1 MIPAT
6 IALLPA
12 LPLLA
17 AGVTAVAGWRRATA
31 WLGPLVAA
39 VVAVTGA
46 LLAAQVLQTGPRSA
60 LAGLV
65 RVDPLSALM
74 VILIG
79 CIALL
84 ATSYGLVTWTEAPA
98 MPATR
103 RSYGALM
110 QLLVAA
116 MLMAVLASNVGVL
129 WVAVEATT
137 LTTVFLVG
145 LNRTR
150 NSLEASWK
158 YVVIGSVGVALALLG
173 TLLVYL
179 ASSRAGHPTLD
190 WTALVAL
197 GPHLDPG
204 VLRLA
209 LGLLVLGFGTKAG
222 LAPMHTWV
230 ADAYSQAPA
239 PVAALMSGA
248 LSSVAIYAL
257 LRYRALADAALGPDY
272 FRGLLAA
279 GALVSLVVAASL
291 LIAQRDLRRM
301 LAYSSIEHIG
311 VATLGCAIGGPL
323 ATGAALL
330 HLVGHGLAKSVTFCA
345 SGEILATDGTVEIAS
360 VQGLLARQPFTGATF
375 GAGLA
380 ALLGLPPFSLFISE
394 LAIARAGF
402 AAHLGWLVMAASVPL
417 LVIFGA
423 VVSHACQVLLG
434 APLAGRPA
442 GPPTRPV
449 PLSRR
454 IPLVAGLG
462 ASTALG
468 LSAWPVAHLLAAAA
482 QVVVR

>member
-1 MIPAT
+1 MTPVA
-6 IALLPA
+6 IALLPL
-12 LPLLA
+12 LPLTA

-31 WLGPLVAA
+31 WLGPLVAV

-46 LLAAQVLQTGPRSA
+46 LLAAQALRSGPRSA
-60 LAGLV
+60 LAGFV
-65 RVDPLSALM
+65 RVDALSALM
-74 VILIG
+74 VTLIG
-79 CIALL
+79 CIALV
-84 ATSYGLVTWTEAPA
+84 ATSYGLAAWTEAPTT
-98 MPATR
+98 PATR

-129 WVAVEATT
+129 WVALEATT
-137 LTTVFLVG
+137 LASTFLVG

-179 ASSRAGHPTLD
+179 ASSRAGHSTLD
-190 WTALVAL
+190 WAALVAL
-197 GPHLDPG
+197 GPHMDPG

-239 PVAALMSGA
+239 PVAALMSGV
-248 LSSVAIYAL
+248 LSAVAIYGI
-257 LRYRALADAALGPDY
+257 LRYKALADAALGPGY
-272 FRGLLAA
+272 LRWLLAA
-279 GALVSLVVAASL
+279 AALVSLVVAASL
-291 LIAQRDLRRM
+291 LIAQRDLRRL

-311 VATLGCAIGGPL
+311 VAALGCAIGGQL
-323 ATGAALL
+323 AIGATLL

-345 SGEILATDGTVEIAS
+345 SGEIVATEGTAEIAS
-360 VQGLLARQPFTGATF
+360 VHALLAGQPFTGATF

-394 LAIARAGF
+394 LTIARAGF
-402 AAHLGWLVMAASVPL
+402 AAHLGWLVAAASVPL

-423 VVSHACQVLLG
+423 VVSHARQMLLG
-434 APLAGRPA
+434 VATSGSAAGRPA
-442 GPPTRPV
+442 CEV
-449 PLSRR
+449 PMSGR

-462 ASTALG
+462 ASAALG
-468 LSAWPVAHLLAAAA
+468 LSIWPVAHLLRAAA